1 MSMAYNQG
9 KMAWHEDR
17 GMVAARGATFSQLNA
32 QADDEWRRQS
42 SCKKSCKISPQCA
55 RNMWFVSKLGINAL
69 LLQQPHLVK
78 SCILMR
84 NLETEGQYFGNFSYY
99 PTFWWRKKDTFDLTD
114 RAVSPS
120 SEMVN
125 PLKVISSTNGLSHS
139 ALPIH
144 DSMIQSQTALP
155 HNDFII
161 WICEITI

>member
-1 MSMAYNQG
+1 
-9 KMAWHEDR
+9 MAWQEDR
-17 GMVAARGATFSQLNA
+17 RMVAARGATFSQPIA

-69 LLQQPHLVK
+69 LLQQPNLVK
-78 SCILMR
+78 SYFLMR
-84 NLETEGQYFGNFSYY
+84 TLEPEGQYFGNFSYH

-120 SEMVN
+120 SPIVN
-125 PLKVISSTNGLSHS
+125 PLKVISSPTSLSHP

-155 HNDFII
+155 HHDSADFII